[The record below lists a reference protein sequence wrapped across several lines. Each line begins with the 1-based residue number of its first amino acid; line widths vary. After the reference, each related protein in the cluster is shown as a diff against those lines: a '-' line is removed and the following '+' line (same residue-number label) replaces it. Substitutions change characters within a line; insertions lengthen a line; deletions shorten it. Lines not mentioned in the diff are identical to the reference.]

1 MTAEGVAEVNT
12 LLQAAAI
19 VREWKG
25 KKGERIAVSL
35 EVLAEKIAQTDAPL
49 PPLDG
54 EMCTPACDHEEPV
67 HYSGLD
73 RSFDDHAG
81 MGQS

>member
-12 LLQAAAI
+12 LLKAAAI
-19 VREWKG
+19 VREWQG
-25 KKGERIAVSL
+25 KKGERTAVHL
-35 EVLAEKIAQTDAPL
+35 EVLAAKIADEDAPL
-49 PPLDG
+49 PPLDAG
-54 EMCTPACDHEEPV
+54 MCTPACDHEEPV

-81 MGQS
+81 MGQ